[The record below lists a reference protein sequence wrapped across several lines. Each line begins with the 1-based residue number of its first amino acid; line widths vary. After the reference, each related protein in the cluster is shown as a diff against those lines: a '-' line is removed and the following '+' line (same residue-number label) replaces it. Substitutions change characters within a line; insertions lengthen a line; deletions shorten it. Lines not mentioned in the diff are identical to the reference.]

1 MVKEYDARGNYTKI
15 SYYDDKDNLTMT
27 NEGIAMACYEYDEMA
42 MRQPVLSMMQ
52 RGSLV
57 Y

>member
-27 NEGIAMACYEYDEMA
+27 NEGIAMVCYEYDENGNEIA
-42 MRQPVLSMMQ
+42 RSFMMQ

-57 Y
+57 C